1 MNNLMEYSLQIRE
14 VLSLQPTRMASIY
27 GACVYPRRGQVL
39 IETGPRAFHALT
51 QGATECRA
59 NLGLRVDC
67 GSVHQEMRELDMAME
82 MCCAMTSS

>member
-14 VLSLQPTRMASIY
+14 SPVTAAHLNGVYVWGMCISASWPSISRDRTSSLPCLNTRSNGMS
-27 GACVYPRRGQVL
+27 G
-39 IETGPRAFHALT
+39 
-51 QGATECRA
+51 
-59 NLGLRVDC
+59 NLGLCVDC